1 MSNNGAI
8 RLTYHRT
15 QPSTFAIHPSQH
27 ATENC
32 KRACLFASS
41 DFTYTKK
48 NKSFKDREN
57 EMIELKIY
65 LKPLTGRKTAQLV
78 INRTLSG
85 RRCLSR
91 YNGNPAMF
99 RQLAD

>member
-1 MSNNGAI
+1 
-8 RLTYHRT
+8 
-15 QPSTFAIHPSQH
+15 
-27 ATENC
+27 
-32 KRACLFASS
+32 
-41 DFTYTKK
+41 
-48 NKSFKDREN
+48 
-57 EMIELKIY
+57 MIELKIY